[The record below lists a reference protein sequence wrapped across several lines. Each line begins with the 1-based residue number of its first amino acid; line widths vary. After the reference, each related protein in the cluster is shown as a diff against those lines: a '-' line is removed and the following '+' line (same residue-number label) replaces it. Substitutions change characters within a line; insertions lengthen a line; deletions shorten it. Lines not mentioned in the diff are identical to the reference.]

1 MFKLFSTYPTLRL
14 IFTVI
19 FLMVVSFNGHAQLR
33 IDKVI
38 PPSFNAAALVKYCDH
53 PVGQEYGIPEIK
65 FDLAELTNDDIKI
78 PVSLSYHSIGVK
90 VEEEATWV
98 GLGWYLNAGGFITR
112 IIRGENDFG
121 ISEFD
126 ELQKAK
132 GYPFEHIKPC
142 FDDCDEN
149 ENADFHQKVCAGEI
163 DSDPDIFFYDIMGV
177 KGKFL
182 LTPDHDPASERIE
195 VNIVSPSKMTI
206 RFFIKK
212 NYWSVTDEKGFQYI
226 FKIREITETFENY
239 FDYEKDSHKLHFLNQ
254 YNKATTAWYLTEIK
268 SPKGAT
274 AVFYYDTDP
283 DGSSGYTSNSAYHRM
298 NINDADVWDLHY
310 TSYCFPDAIENMQ
323 IETENQHNDI
333 YLSSIKCGDYKIRF
347 TKSVQGHMVYKK
359 DNESND
365 VKRKYRPESFT
376 VLGPQKLDRVK
387 VTKTGEEI
395 SRTNLYYGYFNNHIN
410 DESTPLYQRLRLD
423 SMVTTGN
430 STRSAVR
437 FSYLESPGLPSKE
450 SHARDLWGYHNGEE
464 DIHNITP
471 SDYFNYSQP
480 EKVLQDER
488 DAKHYSL
495 DHIKGGVLNKISF
508 DNQKSL
514 EFVYDHQ
521 EFYTI
526 NEEISGHFSQKMQ
539 GSNFSQHHNPF
550 IFGGLRVDKI
560 IETNENTNTSVTKS
574 FDYTQNG
581 EESGELIISHY
592 NHDHHGFGHKTSGNH
607 TVKYKSVK
615 VYTD

>member
-1 MFKLFSTYPTLRL
+1 MFKLSSATLFQSTLFSIIAILL
-14 IFTVI
+14 
-19 FLMVVSFNGHAQLR
+19 VSSSGHAQLR

-38 PPSFNAAALVKYCDH
+38 PPSFNAAALIKYCDH
-53 PVGQEYGIPEIK
+53 PIGQEYGIPEIK
-65 FDLAELTNDDIKI
+65 FELAELTNEDIRI

-90 VEEEATWV
+90 VEEEATWT
-98 GLGWYLNAGGFITR
+98 GLGWYLNAGGLITR
-112 IIRGENDFG
+112 IVRGENDFG

-126 ELQKAK
+126 DLQKAK

-149 ENADFHQKVCAGEI
+149 ENSDFHEKVCAGEI
-163 DSDPDIFFYDIMGV
+163 DSDPDIFFYDILGV

-182 LTPDHDPASERIE
+182 LTPDHDPASESIS
-195 VNIVSPSKMTI
+195 VNIISPKKMTI
-206 RFFIKK
+206 KFFIKK
-212 NYWSVTDEKGFQYI
+212 NYWVVTDDDGFKYT
-226 FKIREITETFENY
+226 FNIREITETFENY
-239 FDYEKDSHKLHFLNQ
+239 FDYKKDSHKLHFQNQ
-254 YNKATTAWYLTEIK
+254 YNKVTSSWYLTDIE
-268 SPKGAT
+268 SPGGAT
-274 AVFYYDTDP
+274 ARFYYDTDP

-333 YLSSIKCGDYKIRF
+333 YLSSIKCGDYSIKF
-347 TKSVQGHMVYKK
+347 TKSVQSHMVYKK
-359 DNESND
+359 DNESNE
-365 VKRKYRPESFT
+365 VKRKYRPESFA
-376 VLGPQKLDRVK
+376 VLGPQKLDKIRL
-387 VTKTGEEI
+387 TKDGKELT
-395 SRTNLYYGYFNNHIN
+395 RTTLHYGYFNNHIDN
-410 DESTPLYQRLRLD
+410 ESTPLFQRLRLD

-430 STRSAVR
+430 VAPSTVR
-437 FSYLESPGLPSKE
+437 FDYLSEPGLPSKE
-450 SHARDLWGYHNGEE
+450 SHARDLWGYYNGEE

-471 SDYFNYSQP
+471 SDFFNYSQP

-488 DAKHYSL
+488 EARHYSL
-495 DHIKGGVLNKISF
+495 DHIKAGILKSIDFN
-508 DNQKSL
+508 NQKNL

-526 NEEISGHFSQKMQ
+526 NEEIAGHFSKKMQ
-539 GSNFSQHHNPF
+539 GSNFKKHHNPF

-560 IETNENTNTSVTKS
+560 IETSETEKVVKS
-574 FDYTQNG
+574 FDYTQDG

-607 TVKYKSVK
+607 TVKYNSVR
-615 VYTD
+615 VNTE